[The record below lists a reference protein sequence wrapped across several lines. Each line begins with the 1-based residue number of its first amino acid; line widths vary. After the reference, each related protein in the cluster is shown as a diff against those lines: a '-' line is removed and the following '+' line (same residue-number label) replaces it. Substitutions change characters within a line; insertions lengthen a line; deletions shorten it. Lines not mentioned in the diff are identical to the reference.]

1 MISDGARPE
10 TVTDSYCVQEHHL
23 QAIIAAAQDSK
34 AGGKIAQLFIPTPDA
49 VASKIKYDELYPRR
63 FAQPA
68 TYIRFS
74 STVEDSIGC
83 PYCMTA
89 EDEAWLSNTNQHKR
103 REDQCSPDEFEE
115 VMNFLE
121 VKSQEKQP
129 WAALDNSPVLTIDEM
144 DALLD
149 ETLREE
155 ARPFLRTVYPHWKAE
170 RLERGHRPLVAKL
183 KTPKLETGQDADD
196 SDPFVCFRRREVRQ
210 VRKTRGRDAQIAE
223 KLKRLRKE
231 LEDARQLLSL
241 VRERE
246 QGRKEDLAVSRKIFE
261 QRAELRQSMCLL
273 NIQDEEDDLLVTA
286 KTPKKRPVEVPTT
299 QRLQAGS
306 QLKLITHQDSV
317 APPETDV
324 VKLRELFA
332 QRDQKVQT
340 QINSQIDKHEQW
352 NQKFI
357 DRTVDSLLG
366 INTNIFEKTGQIS
379 VEWASIKI
387 DGTKQL
393 PTPPESIGNDYE
405 TEEER
410 PAKRVRIAH
419 PREQKSFRG
428 APRFR
433 SRIGRGGRL
442 LLDRHNMR
450 CATRAQISHVIVDR
464 FKYDREDGDD
474 EMLGLVDLYINTAYF
489 RQEPP
494 PRPRE
499 PSQSTNSR
507 PPMQVLPSPASSRD
521 IAMTNGDATAGIT
534 IKS

>member
-1 MISDGARPE
+1 M
-10 TVTDSYCVQEHHL
+10 

-49 VASKIKYDELYPRR
+49 VASNIKYDELYPRR

-89 EDEAWLSNTNQHKR
+89 EDEAWLSSTNQHKR
-103 REDQCSPDEFEE
+103 REDQCGADEFEE

-121 VKSQEKQP
+121 VKSLEKQP
-129 WAALDNSPVLTIDEM
+129 WAALDNSPVLTVDEM
-144 DALLD
+144 EALLD

-155 ARPFLRTVYPHWKAE
+155 ARPFLRAVYPHWKAE
-170 RLERGHRPLVAKL
+170 RLQRGHRPLVAKL

-246 QGRKEDLAVSRKIFE
+246 QGRKEDLVVSRKVFE
-261 QRAELRQSMCLL
+261 QRAELRQSMRLL
-273 NIQDEEDDLLVTA
+273 NIQAEDDDLLVTA
-286 KTPKKRPVEVPTT
+286 KTPKKRPVEAPIA
-299 QRLQAGS
+299 QRQQAGS
-306 QLKLITHQDSV
+306 QLKLISHQDSV

-324 VKLRELFA
+324 VKLREMFA
-332 QRDQKVQT
+332 LRDQKVLA
-340 QINSQIDKHEQW
+340 QINSQIDKHDQW

-357 DRTVDSLLG
+357 DRTVDALLG
-366 INTNIFEKTGQIS
+366 INTNAFEENGQLS

-387 DGTKQL
+387 EGTKQL
-393 PTPPESIGNDYE
+393 PTPPESIGSDRE
-405 TEEER
+405 IEEKR
-410 PAKRVRIAH
+410 PAKRVRLAH

-450 CATRAQISHVIVDR
+450 SASRAQFSSVMVDR

-474 EMLGLVDLYINTAYF
+474 EMLGLVDPYF
-489 RQEPP
+489 DPVYLRQEPP
-494 PRPRE
+494 PRHRE
-499 PSQSTNSR
+499 SSLSMNSKSL
-507 PPMQVLPSPASSRD
+507 MQMTAAPASSRD
-521 IAMTNGDATAGIT
+521 VAMTNGDTTAGVT